1 MTVANGCVMGVARR
15 LISSTIAVGFRWSAV
30 VLREVSRSFLATFL
44 PIRMPFAFRF
54 FRPLA
59 GLLLLA
65 LGFSPAQAQETARAD
80 KALFK
85 PRYIKKQLLLAT
97 QWQLAH
103 PRHKATDWTN
113 GAFYSGVFAAYQ
125 ATNSRLILDSLL
137 AMGERTRWQPDKRYD
152 HADDIAICQTYLN
165 LYRLKKDRRM
175 IEPTLAALEKLRTE
189 PGPEVA
195 KNGIIWWWCDALFMG
210 PPVLVK
216 AGLIENRPIYLALSD
231 TLYQQTYKR
240 LFNHQEHLFSRDASY
255 LWNAAGEGK
264 KESNGQ
270 RIFWSRG
277 NGWVMG
283 GLVQV
288 LQELPAD
295 YPTRA
300 FYVGIFKEMSA
311 RLVQLQQPDGL
322 WRSSLLD
329 PAAYPGGET
338 SGSGFDTYALAW
350 GINNG
355 ILDGATYRP
364 AVQKAWVALTKVVS
378 PEGRV
383 GWVQPIGADPRR
395 DFSADSW
402 EVYGTGAFLLAGS
415 EVIKLK

>member
-1 MTVANGCVMGVARR
+1 MRATRR
-15 LISSTIAVGFRWSAV
+15 FSPFRLV
-30 VLREVSRSFLATFL
+30 
-44 PIRMPFAFRF
+44 
-54 FRPLA
+54 LA
-59 GLLLLA
+59 GVLLA
-65 LGFSPAQAQETARAD
+65 LSLPLHSSAQAPD
-80 KALFK
+80 KALFR
-85 PRYIKKQLLLAT
+85 PAYIKGMLLKTA

-103 PRHKATDWTN
+103 PRHAPTDWTN

-125 ATNSRLILDSLL
+125 TTKSPLLLDSLMAL
-137 AMGERTRWQPDKRYD
+137 GERTHWQPGARYD

-175 IEPTLAALEKLRTE
+175 IQPTLDVVEKFRTT
-189 PGPEVA
+189 PGAEVA
-195 KNGIIWWWCDALFMG
+195 GHGIAWWWCDALFMG

-216 AGLIENRPIYLALSD
+216 VGVIEKQPQYFALND
-231 TLYQQTYKR
+231 TLYRQTYRR

-255 LWNAAGEGK
+255 LLNAQGEGK

-270 RIFWSRG
+270 RVFWSRG

-283 GLVQV
+283 GLVQI
-288 LQELPAD
+288 LQELPKNH
-295 YPTRA
+295 PTRS
-300 FYVGIFKEMSA
+300 FYISLFKEMSA

-329 PAAYPGGET
+329 PGAYPGGEA
-338 SGSGFDTYALAW
+338 SGSGFDCYAMAW
-350 GINNG
+350 GLNQG
-355 ILDGATYRP
+355 ILDKATFRP
-364 AVQKAWVALTKVVS
+364 AVEKAWAGLNRCVS
-378 PEGRV
+378 GEGRV

>member
-1 MTVANGCVMGVARR
+1 M
-15 LISSTIAVGFRWSAV
+15 
-30 VLREVSRSFLATFL
+30 FLS
-44 PIRMPFAFRF
+44 

-59 GLLLLA
+59 CGLLLA
-65 LGFSPAQAQETARAD
+65 LGLGRAGHAQKMTAAE
-80 KALFK
+80 KAVFK
-85 PRYIKKQLLLAT
+85 PRFIKQQLLKAAR
-97 QWQLAH
+97 WQLAH
-103 PRHKATDWTN
+103 PRHTVTDWTN

-125 ATNSRLILDSLL
+125 TTRSKLILDSLM
-137 AMGERTRWQPDKRYD
+137 AMGERTRWQPDRRYD

-175 IEPTLAALEKLRTE
+175 LEPTLAVAEKFRTV
-189 PGPEVA
+189 PGPEVE
-195 KNGIIWWWCDALFMG
+195 KNGIAWWWCDALFMG

-216 AGLIENRPIYLALSD
+216 LGMLENQPQYLAHSD
-231 TLYQQTYKR
+231 TLYRQTYRR
-240 LFNHQEHLFSRDASY
+240 LFNHPEHLFSRDASY

-264 KESNGQ
+264 KERNGQ

-283 GLVQV
+283 GLVQI
-288 LQELPAD
+288 LQELPANH
-295 YPTRA
+295 PTRP
-300 FYVGIFKEMSA
+300 FYVGLFREMSA
-311 RLVQLQQPDGL
+311 RLVHLQQPDGL

-338 SGSGFDTYALAW
+338 SGSGFDTYAMAW

-355 ILDGATYRP
+355 ILDRTTYLP
-364 AVQKAWVALTKVVS
+364 AVQRAWVALNKGVS

-395 DFSADSW
+395 DFSAESW

-415 EVIKLK
+415 EVIKLKH

>member
-1 MTVANGCVMGVARR
+1 MHGTRWFS
-15 LISSTIAVGFRWSAV
+15 LFRA
-30 VLREVSRSFLATFL
+30 AL
-44 PIRMPFAFRF
+44 P
-54 FRPLA
+54 
-59 GLLLLA
+59 GLLLA
-65 LGFSPAQAQETARAD
+65 LTLPLRSPAQAAD
-80 KALFK
+80 KALFQ
-85 PRYIKKQLLLAT
+85 PAYIKEMLLKTAR
-97 QWQLAH
+97 WQLAH
-103 PRHKATDWTN
+103 PRHAPTDWTN

-125 ATNSRLILDSLL
+125 TTKSPLLLDSLL
-137 AMGERTRWQPDKRYD
+137 ALGERTHWQPGARYD

-175 IEPTLAALEKLRTE
+175 IQPTLDVVEKFRTT
-189 PGPEVA
+189 PGAEVA
-195 KNGIIWWWCDALFMG
+195 HNGIAWWWCDALFMG

-216 AGLIENRPIYLALSD
+216 VGIIEKQSKYLTLTD

-255 LWNAAGEGK
+255 LLNAQGEGK

-270 RIFWSRG
+270 RVFWSRG

-283 GLVQV
+283 GLVQI
-288 LQELPAD
+288 LQELPKNH
-295 YPTRA
+295 PTRG
-300 FYVGIFKEMSA
+300 FYVSLFKEMSA

-329 PAAYPGGET
+329 PAAYPGGEA
-338 SGSGFDTYALAW
+338 SGSGFDCYAMAW
-350 GINNG
+350 GLNQG
-355 ILDGATYRP
+355 ILDKTTYLP
-364 AVQKAWVALTKVVS
+364 AVQKAWAGLNRCVS
-378 PEGRV
+378 SEGRV

>member
-1 MTVANGCVMGVARR
+1 MP
-15 LISSTIAVGFRWSAV
+15 IA
-30 VLREVSRSFLATFL
+30 LRSL
-44 PIRMPFAFRF
+44 
-54 FRPLA
+54 RPLA
-59 GLLLLA
+59 CTILLA
-65 LGFSPAQAQETARAD
+65 LSFHSLRAQETAPAD
-80 KALFK
+80 KAVFK
-85 PRYIKKQLLLAT
+85 PKYIKKQLLLVT
-97 QWQLAH
+97 KWQLAH
-103 PRHKATDWTN
+103 PKHKITDWTN

-125 ATNSRLILDSLL
+125 ATRSQLILDSLL

-175 IEPTLAALEKLRTE
+175 IEPTLTVLEKLRTE

-195 KNGIIWWWCDALFMG
+195 KNGITWWWCDALFMG

-216 AGLIENRPIYLALSD
+216 VGLIENQPKYLAFSD

-283 GLVQV
+283 GLVQI
-288 LQELPAD
+288 LQELPTN

-300 FYVGIFKEMSA
+300 FYVGVFKEMSA

-355 ILDGATYRP
+355 VLDKATYLP